1 MNLVPGIDKDSK
13 ISPGI
18 RMPTIKKYNS
28 TKEKML
34 DSGVW
39 LLSKDTALVLNNKEE
54 KTKINAD
61 NVLRLMGFGS
71 SVNTG
76 IKAFDD
82 HRKEI
87 KDRIISGIESMDNLK
102 LEASFWDDSSME
114 LELASFGINI
124 IDPNHEDGMVR
135 SDLHFFRIYVNKKI
149 SSTFWVKSTSED
161 TKLAYV
167 ASSYVFVPR
176 A

>member
-54 KTKINAD
+54 KTKIDAD

-76 IKAFDD
+76 IIAFDN

-87 KDRIISGIESMDNLK
+87 KDRIISGIK
-102 LEASFWDDSSME
+102 SME
-114 LELASFGINI
+114 NL
-124 IDPNHEDGMVR
+124 
-135 SDLHFFRIYVNKKI
+135 
-149 SSTFWVKSTSED
+149 
-161 TKLAYV
+161 
-167 ASSYVFVPR
+167 
-176 A
+176 